1 MGTEAAK
8 NRDALRQQIE
18 TKLDGAGDKQAE
30 HSKSLREELNG
41 SFKHLGDHIATT
53 LTDLGHQQK
62 ERLETTTKALQ
73 TLTDKN
79 DKSQEALKQ
88 AVEGRLDIIRQEN
101 AAKLDEMRQT
111 VDEKLHAT
119 LENRLGESF
128 NRVVEQLNRVH
139 EGLGEMKSLAANV
152 GDLRN
157 VLTNVKVR
165 GNFGEVQLELLLEQF
180 LTPDQYIKD
189 ARVKDHT
196 SERVEFA
203 IKFPGKG
210 GGEELLLPVDAKF
223 PRESYEK
230 LLEASDNG
238 DATGIELYR
247 KQLQD
252 QIKTFAK
259 SIRDKYLNPPRT
271 TEFAILFLPTEG
283 LYAEVLRQPG
293 VLESMQRDF
302 KVTLQG
308 SSTLCAFLNALQ
320 MGFRSIAIEKRSSE
334 VWQVLG
340 AVQSEFG
347 KYNAVVE
354 RLGKQLN
361 TAANSVEALG
371 QRTRTMKRK
380 LRTVEALPE
389 GISAPALLGFDGE
402 DIPSLDDEV
411 VSVGPTE
418 IKSDILV
425 PEAHA

>member
-18 TKLDGAGDKQAE
+18 TKLDAAGDKQAE

-41 SFKHLGDHIATT
+41 SFKHLGGHISTT

-88 AVEGRLDIIRQEN
+88 AVEGRLDTIRQEN

-139 EGLGEMKSLAANV
+139 EGLGEMKSLASNV

-238 DATGIELYR
+238 DAAGIELYR

-252 QIKTFAK
+252 QIKTCAK

-293 VLESMQRDF
+293 VLEGMQRDF

-308 SSTLCAFLNALQ
+308 PSTLCAFLNALQ

-340 AVQSEFG
+340 AVQ
-347 KYNAVVE
+347 
-354 RLGKQLN
+354 
-361 TAANSVEALG
+361 
-371 QRTRTMKRK
+371 
-380 LRTVEALPE
+380 
-389 GISAPALLGFDGE
+389 
-402 DIPSLDDEV
+402 
-411 VSVGPTE
+411 
-418 IKSDILV
+418 
-425 PEAHA
+425 